1 MPERVGFFR
10 KLKIQMIIYLIDY
23 EKMQREAPLF
33 CLPTLPKNP
42 NCLETIR
49 IDAKRNGS
57 CLTRYI

>member
-1 MPERVGFFR
+1 M
-10 KLKIQMIIYLIDY
+10 K
-23 EKMQREAPLF
+23 KMQLEVPLF
-33 CLPTLPKNP
+33 CLPTLAKNP